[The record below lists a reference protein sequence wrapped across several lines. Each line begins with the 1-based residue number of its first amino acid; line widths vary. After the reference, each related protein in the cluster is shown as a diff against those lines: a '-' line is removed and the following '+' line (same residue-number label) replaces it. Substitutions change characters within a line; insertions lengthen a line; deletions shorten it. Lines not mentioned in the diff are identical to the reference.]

1 MLEKSTSNH
10 PTIQPSNAL
19 TIGQL
24 KTLKIQLRSSFSSFF
39 FSNLI
44 PLNSP
49 NERIVIVI
57 ERFYSQI
64 LDLIS
69 HRTHVPNKIKV
80 ANTYITYIYIYIWQF
95 YFFKKKKAI
104 NFVLKT
110 TWVLT
115 C

>member
-95 YFFKKKKAI
+95 YFFKKKKS
-104 NFVLKT
+104 N
-110 TWVLT
+110 
-115 C
+115 